1 LPAFERL
8 RKAGSGQRRRADR
21 SAIRRANHASQK
33 KLAWIEGTTRRFDG
47 YDYFGEHPESPIDWF
62 GAHAG

>member
-1 LPAFERL
+1 MPREL
-8 RKAGSGQRRRADR
+8 
-21 SAIRRANHASQK
+21 IRRDSM
-33 KLAWIEGTTRRFDG
+33 TRPGRFDG